1 LQLLAT
7 TPKPT
12 TTAGPGSISQ
22 VLKRLSPPKLD
33 EFQFE
38 SDVLRPQQDMLAK
51 FPAHPSMVINKL
63 AKVIE
68 KEERK
73 SSALV
78 QEIEKVNGN
87 PI

>member
-1 LQLLAT
+1 
-7 TPKPT
+7 
-12 TTAGPGSISQ
+12 
-22 VLKRLSPPKLD
+22 
-33 EFQFE
+33 
-38 SDVLRPQQDMLAK
+38 MLAK

-87 PI
+87 PIKCCWKSNA